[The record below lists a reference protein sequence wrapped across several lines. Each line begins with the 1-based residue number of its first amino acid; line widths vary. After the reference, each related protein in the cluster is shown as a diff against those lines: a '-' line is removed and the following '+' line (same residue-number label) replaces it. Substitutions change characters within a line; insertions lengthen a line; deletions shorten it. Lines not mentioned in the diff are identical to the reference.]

1 MPSKWTLRQPVG
13 LALKLAAALSFLAP
27 LATRLVIGQAFV
39 ATGRGKLEHFQR
51 TVDFFSSLGIPLP
64 ELNAAFVSRL
74 EFYGGILLILGLGTR
89 LVASGLVGSMVVA
102 LITADREAVLGALRG
117 TSDAGLTDVVPVV
130 FLLLLGWLV
139 LQGPGL
145 ASLDRLLFGRLAG
158 EGNTSRPPAAGAA

>member
-102 LITADREAVLGALRG
+102 LMTADREAVLGALRG
-117 TSDAGLTDVVPVV
+117 TSDAG
-130 FLLLLGWLV
+130 LLGWLV